1 VSKNRTDLIHR
12 TLRNLGVLPQ
22 GQSPSAQES
31 QSIDDLIDPTIEE
44 LRVRQVVLT
53 DIDPA
58 NIEDEFF
65 LPLGRIMAAVAAP
78 EFGQDQNQAIWALKE
93 RAELDL
99 KKMTAKRYSGVI
111 LENTYY

>member
-1 VSKNRTDLIHR
+1 VKNRTDLIHR

-31 QSIDDLIDPTIEE
+31 QSIDDLIDPTLAE
-44 LRVRQVVLT
+44 LKTRQVSLV
-53 DIDPA
+53 DIDS
-58 NIEDEFF
+58 NYIDDEFF
-65 LPLGRIMAAVAAP
+65 LPLGRIMAAAAAP
-78 EFGQDQNQAIWALKE
+78 EFGQEQNQAIWALKE

-99 KKMTAKRYSGVI
+99 KKMTAARYSGVV

>member
-1 VSKNRTDLIHR
+1 VKNRTDLIHR

-22 GQSPSAQES
+22 GQSPSAEEF
-31 QSIDDLIDPTIEE
+31 QSISDLIDSTLAELKTRQVTLVDIDADTIEE
-44 LRVRQVVLT
+44 
-53 DIDPA
+53 
-58 NIEDEFF
+58 EFF

-99 KKMTAKRYSGVI
+99 KKMTAARYSGVV